1 MSRFLL
7 TPAAKEDLD
16 EIADFIRQDSPDA
29 AIRVLRKLRESMR
42 KLAGMPEM
50 GHLREDLADEPLR
63 FWPVYSYLI
72 IYRPETRPIQ
82 ILRVL
87 HGARDVR
94 SILAAP
100 PSNVR

>member
-1 MSRFLL
+1 MGRYVL
-7 TPAAKEDLD
+7 TAAARTDLS
-16 EIADFIRQDSPDA
+16 EIAEFIRRDSPSA
-29 AIRVLRKLRESMR
+29 ARRVVESLREAMV

-50 GHLREDLADEPLR
+50 GHVREDLAQASLR

-72 IYRPETRPIQ
+72 VYLPESRPLQ

-94 SILAAP
+94 SLLEED
-100 PSNVR
+100 